1 MAKITTI
8 LIGVLLLISSA
19 HAQKMYKW
27 TDDHGNVFYQDQPP
41 PGAVGTVE
49 AYAED
54 PELID
59 ANDLDA
65 ASDAVNKYPVTLFS
79 IPVCDACDL
88 VRNMLQRHGVPFT
101 EKDANDDPAVQ
112 NELIKLSGQLSV
124 PLLSVGKKVIYGY
137 NSVAIENELDKAG
150 YLGNE
155 PRTSE
160 AEAEETA
167 SLSADEVEEQAALA
181 GAEFASELEELEQ
194 SDLGEE
200 EIVEEIPEDEQIKV
214 GGAQ

>member
-8 LIGVLLLISSA
+8 LISALVLTGPA

-27 TDDHGNVFYQDQPP
+27 TDDQGHVFYQDQPP
-41 PGAVGTVE
+41 PGADDTIE

-54 PELID
+54 PELVATKEQDAVID
-59 ANDLDA
+59 A
-65 ASDAVNKYPVTLFS
+65 VTKYPITLFS
-79 IPVCDACDL
+79 VPVCDACDL
-88 VRNMLQRHGVPFT
+88 VRNILQRHDLPFT
-101 EKDANDDPAVQ
+101 EKDANNDPAIQ

-137 NSVAIENELDKAG
+137 NSLAIENELTKAG
-150 YLGNE
+150 YLENDAKESGIA
-155 PRTSE
+155 
-160 AEAEETA
+160 AENAA
-167 SLSADEVEEQAALA
+167 SLSPEEVEQQAALA

-194 SDLGEE
+194 YNLDEE
-200 EIVEEIPEDEQIKV
+200 ETVEEIPAEEQIKI